1 MGNLKFDI
9 NLITKD
15 QQIQNILLIANHL
28 HMKSVYALLMF
39 LFTVLPVMDSK
50 LNAQVT
56 NQPIPDQ
63 EHNPRK
69 WFVSFTASAGISS
82 IGKQMEDAMV
92 KSGFGDTKITEWNI
106 IIASFTTTEE
116 YPKRTNSIVPW
127 DMEIRHSLSAQRAV
141 AITFSNSY
149 HAEVNGYN
157 YFKAGRE
164 HYLTLDTRV
173 MLLSMDYIFTLPDS
187 YSGFRIGPA
196 MAIHRV
202 TEGGSTMLAQSNT
215 TIKPG
220 LNLGFDLALFE
231 KKSWFMAFSFGVT
244 WIPPVS
250 VGPYSKEDSYVEDGE
265 LKTYTSTF
273 KSTKVNLSSAKIGLT
288 MGWRL

>member
-1 MGNLKFDI
+1 
-9 NLITKD
+9 
-15 QQIQNILLIANHL
+15 
-28 HMKSVYALLMF
+28 MKSVFTLKMF
-39 LFTVLPVMDSK
+39 LYLVLFVLEGS
-50 LNAQVT
+50 LNAQVAD
-56 NQPIPDQ
+56 QAIPDQ

-69 WFVSFTASAGISS
+69 WFISFTAGVGISS
-82 IGKQMEDAMV
+82 IGSQMEDALV

-127 DMEIRHSLSAQRAV
+127 DMEIRHSLSAQRAL
-141 AITFSNSY
+141 ALTFSNSY
-149 HAEVNGYN
+149 HAKVNGYN
-157 YFKAGRE
+157 FFKNGRE

-202 TEGGSTMLAQSNT
+202 TEGGPTMVAQSNT

-220 LNLGFDLALFE
+220 LSFGFDLALFE
-231 KKSWFMAFSFGVT
+231 KKSWFMAFSFGGT

-250 VGPYSKEDSYVEDGE
+250 VGPYSKEDSYVEDGQLE
-265 LKTYTSTF
+265 TYTSTF
-273 KSTKVNLSSAKIGLT
+273 KPTQINLSSVKIGLT